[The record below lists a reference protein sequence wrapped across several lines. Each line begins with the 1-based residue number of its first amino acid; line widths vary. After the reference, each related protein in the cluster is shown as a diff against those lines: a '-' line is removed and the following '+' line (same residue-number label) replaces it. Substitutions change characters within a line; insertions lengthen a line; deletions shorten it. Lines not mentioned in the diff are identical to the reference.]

1 MKEVTRNNLL
11 KKLANSK
18 WGANASTI
26 RTTALALC
34 YSIAEYAAPVWARS
48 TYADTLDTELNKACR
63 AITGYLKPTY
73 VEDLYLLAGIAPPDI
88 RRDVCA
94 RMERTKQMEQETH
107 SLFGNIPTRSGL
119 KSRKDF
125 LASVK
130 PSYFHAKVVRCN
142 KWQRRSRDK
151 SSAFRSVRRDEVVLS
166 RLKLGHSYLT
176 HSYLL
181 KGGANPGMCYV

>member
-1 MKEVTRNNLL
+1 MVGNQIAILGCPLGNHLPIKFGKPWSYKQNIQNTKIKVSTCNKLL

-18 WGANASTI
+18 WGTNASTI

-48 TYADTLDTELNKACR
+48 TYADIVDPELNKACR

-73 VEDLYLLAGIAPPDI
+73 VEDLYLLAGIAPPVVI
-88 RRDVCA
+88 RRDLCA
-94 RMERTKQMEQETH
+94 RMEQTKQMEQETH
-107 SLFGNIPTRSGL
+107 FLFGHIPARSFL

-125 LASVK
+125 MTSVK
-130 PSYFHAKVVRCN
+130 PSYFPAKVVRCN

-151 SSAFRSVRRDEVVLS
+151 S
-166 RLKLGHSYLT
+166 
-176 HSYLL
+176 
-181 KGGANPGMCYV
+181 